1 MYMCCPAELTAH
13 DQSGCIFK
21 HPWVSLRLRPLC
33 SDAQVPD
40 AKVFD
45 DFGGRAMGR
54 AGRRLVYA
62 TIYTAILLNP
72 ILLHLTSAEALEHS
86 LPEARFHRTSAPILV
101 ACLMAP
107 LAQVTG
113 LLILSTRQGTL
124 PDMC

>member
-1 MYMCCPAELTAH
+1 M
-13 DQSGCIFK
+13 
-21 HPWVSLRLRPLC
+21 
-33 SDAQVPD
+33 QVPS

-62 TIYTAILLNP
+62 TIYAAILLNP
-72 ILLHLTSAEALEHS
+72 VLLRLTSAEALEHS
-86 LPEARFHRTSAPILV
+86 LPEASFHRTFAPVMV

-113 LLILSTRQGTL
+113 LLAGLMSPSQNAAAGSATL
-124 PDMC
+124 CLGHP